1 MFFFCS
7 SIERRLYFPLV
18 VTIIDT
24 SRFPVGR
31 DIDYESEDE
40 AEAIRALT
48 AQADAY
54 VESYRWMRPVEK
66 VTLAFGV
73 RPLLGLY
80 LIRFTPGGKPED
92 RERWLVVGDFPAMNF
107 ETDDTPEPWLALK
120 LYCAIAQ
127 DWADN
132 VRDGRDLSDSYP
144 IEIAPTAEHAQML
157 LDRIA
162 FIRNE
167 IIPLAG

>member
-1 MFFFCS
+1 MVK
-7 SIERRLYFPLV
+7 L
-18 VTIIDT
+18 IDT

-31 DIDYESEDE
+31 DIDYDSPDE
-40 AEAIRALT
+40 AEAIEALT
-48 AQADAY
+48 AQAHAF
-54 VESYRWMRPVEK
+54 VHSYRWTPPIEQL
-66 VTLAFGV
+66 TLAFGV
-73 RPLLGLY
+73 GPLLGLY
-80 LIRFTPGGKPED
+80 LMRFEPGGKPED
-92 RERWLVVGDFPAMNF
+92 RERWVVVGDLPSMHF

-132 VRDGRDLSDSYP
+132 VLAGRDLSDSYP
-144 IEIAPTAEHAQML
+144 IKVTPTAEHAQML

-167 IIPLAG
+167 LIPLAR